1 MDGKTLRKHA
11 RTYPFVLVFLFF
23 FAVPVLGSE
32 GGSPM
37 PWDTALESIGS
48 NVTTTVAR
56 WGVIIATVVA
66 ALSWAW
72 SQHQGEG
79 GSKATRVI
87 FGGSVAVGAV
97 SFLAALGISGALL

>member
-11 RTYPFVLVFLFF
+11 RLACLFLFL
-23 FAVPVLGSE
+23 AVPALGSE